1 MIIHPLTWVCCMET
15 RSNIAK
21 ILRGQIAEIQGKT
34 SILAVYLF
42 GSCLK
47 SDTGKASDI
56 DLAFLLDEKAY
67 KSDPIEAMS
76 PAHLIAAQVG
86 MKVDKETDVTIL
98 NSASL
103 EIAYEVVTTGKCLFE
118 LDPDMRMEYEL
129 KIKGMYFD
137 FKPFLEELRAK
148 SLAHL

>member
-1 MIIHPLTWVCCMET
+1 MEKNSEIT
-15 RSNIAK
+15 NAIQRY
-21 ILRGQIAEIQGKT
+21 IAESQVDD
-34 SILAVYLF
+34 SIVAVYLF
-42 GSCLK
+42 GSCIK
-47 SDTGKASDI
+47 GEAEKASDI
-56 DLAFLLDEKAY
+56 DLSFLLDEQAY
-67 KSDPIEAMS
+67 KTDPIDAMS

-86 MKVDKETDVTIL
+86 LKFNKETDVTIL
-98 NSASL
+98 NASSL

>member
-1 MIIHPLTWVCCMET
+1 VEKNSEITNAIQ
-15 RSNIAK
+15 RY
-21 ILRGQIAEIQGKT
+21 IAESQNDG
-34 SILAVYLF
+34 SIVAVYLF
-42 GSCLK
+42 GSFLRGETEK
-47 SDTGKASDI
+47 SSDV

-86 MKVDKETDVTIL
+86 MKVGKETDVTIL

>member
-1 MIIHPLTWVCCMET
+1 MEKNSEIT
-15 RSNIAK
+15 NAIQRY
-21 ILRGQIAEIQGKT
+21 IAESQVDD
-34 SILAVYLF
+34 SIVAVYLF
-42 GSCLK
+42 GSCIK
-47 SDTGKASDI
+47 GEAEKASDI
-56 DLAFLLDEKAY
+56 DLSFLLDEQAY
-67 KSDPIEAMS
+67 KTDPIDAMS
-76 PAHLIAAQVG
+76 PAHLFAAQVG
-86 MKVDKETDVTIL
+86 MKFNKETDVTIL

>member
-1 MIIHPLTWVCCMET
+1 MDNV
-15 RSNIAK
+15 SNIAK
-21 ILRGQIAEIQGKT
+21 FLRKQIVEMRGET
-34 SILAVYLF
+34 SIVSVYLF
-42 GSCLK
+42 GSFIK
-47 SDTGKASDI
+47 GNAGKASDI

-67 KSDPIEAMS
+67 KSDPIVAMS
-76 PAHLIAAQVG
+76 PAHLIAAKVG
-86 MKVDKETDVTIL
+86 MQLDSETDVTIL

-103 EIAYEVVTTGKCLFE
+103 EMAYEVVTSGKCLFE

>member
-1 MIIHPLTWVCCMET
+1 MDNI
-15 RSNIAK
+15 SNIVTF
-21 ILRGQIAEIQGKT
+21 LRKQIAEIRGET
-34 SILAVYLF
+34 SIVSGYLF
-42 GSCLK
+42 GSILK
-47 SDTGKASDI
+47 GNTGKTSDI

-67 KSDPIEAMS
+67 KSDAIIAML
-76 PAHLIAAQVG
+76 PAHLIAAKLG
-86 MKVDKETDVTIL
+86 MQLDRETDVTIL

-103 EIAYEVVTTGKCLFE
+103 EMAYEVVTTGKCLFE

>member
-1 MIIHPLTWVCCMET
+1 MDNV
-15 RSNIAK
+15 SNIAK
-21 ILRGQIAEIQGKT
+21 FLRKQIAEMQGET
-34 SILAVYLF
+34 SIVSVYLF
-42 GSCLK
+42 GSILK
-47 SDTGKASDI
+47 GNAGKASDI

-67 KSDPIEAMS
+67 KSDPIIAMS

-86 MKVDKETDVTIL
+86 LKFDKETDVTIL

-103 EIAYEVVTTGKCLFE
+103 EIAYEVVTTGKCIFE
-118 LDPDMRMEYEL
+118 MDPDLRMEYEI

-137 FKPFLEELRAK
+137 FRPFLEELRAK

>member
-1 MIIHPLTWVCCMET
+1 MKLDQTT
-15 RSNIAK
+15 NIADDL
-21 ILRGQIAEIQGKT
+21 IRFFNASQVDD
-34 SILAVYLF
+34 SIVAVYLF
-42 GSCLK
+42 GSCIK
-47 SDTGKASDI
+47 GEAEKASDI
-56 DLAFLLDEKAY
+56 DLSFLLDEQAY
-67 KSDPIEAMS
+67 KTDPIDAMS

-137 FKPFLEELRAK
+137 FRPFLEELRAK